1 MGTMKKQDVELAES
15 IARLMHRFEMGWLE
29 GEMLGVEMLAEMQK
43 FVEERKWML
52 TNKKEVCNEDQD
64 K

>member
-1 MGTMKKQDVELAES
+1 MSKMKNTDVELAES
-15 IARLMHRFEMGWLE
+15 IARLMHRFEVGWIE

-52 TNKKEVCNEDQD
+52 DNKKERQSND
-64 K
+64 

>member
-15 IARLMHRFEMGWLE
+15 IARLMHRFEVGWIE

-52 TNKKEVCNEDQD
+52 TNQEREAVK
-64 K
+64 

>member
-1 MGTMKKQDVELAES
+1 MSKMKNTDVELAES
-15 IARLMHRFEMGWLE
+15 IARLMHRFEVGWIE

-52 TNKKEVCNEDQD
+52 TNQEREAVK
-64 K
+64 

>member
-1 MGTMKKQDVELAES
+1 MSKMKNTDVELAES
-15 IARLMHRFEMGWLE
+15 IARLMHRFEVGWIE

-52 TNKKEVCNEDQD
+52 DNKKGEG

>member
-1 MGTMKKQDVELAES
+1 MSKMKNTDVELAES
-15 IARLMHRFEMGWLE
+15 IARLMHRFEVGWLE

-52 TNKKEVCNEDQD
+52 TNQEREAVK
-64 K
+64 

>member
-1 MGTMKKQDVELAES
+1 MSKMKNTDVELAEP
-15 IARLMHRFEMGWLE
+15 IARLMHRFEVGWIE

-52 TNKKEVCNEDQD
+52 TNQEREAVK
-64 K
+64 

>member
-15 IARLMHRFEMGWLE
+15 IARLMHRFEVGWLE

-52 TNKKEVCNEDQD
+52 TNQEREAVK
-64 K
+64 